1 MGSRWHDSVAANQ
14 YTLTS
19 FAFCQIYQFARRL
32 PPAACRLPPN
42 QAAMKLLFD
51 LFPLLI
57 FFATFKFYDIY
68 TATAAAILATFVQVG
83 VFWVRHRRFETMHLV
98 TLAAISVF
106 GGLTIVLQDEAF
118 IKWKP
123 SIVNWAFAAAI
134 LATLF
139 IGRKSALERLLG
151 SQVALPSPVWRKL
164 NIAWGVFF
172 LLMGL
177 LNLYV
182 AFYHNPGADEVIRTR
197 TWVNFKV
204 FDLTGL
210 TLVFVV
216 LQMAY
221 LAKHAVLKEER

>member
-1 MGSRWHDSVAANQ
+1 
-14 YTLTS
+14 
-19 FAFCQIYQFARRL
+19 
-32 PPAACRLPPN
+32 
-42 QAAMKLLFD
+42 MKLLFD

-57 FFATFKFYDIY
+57 FFAAFKFYDIY
-68 TATAAAILATFVQVG
+68 TATAAAIVATFVQVG

-106 GGLTIVLQDEAF
+106 GGLTIVLQDDAF

-139 IGRKSALERLLG
+139 IGRKSALEHILG
-151 SQVALPSPVWRKL
+151 GQVALPSPVWRKL

-182 AFYHNPGADEVIRTR
+182 AFYHNSGADEVIRTR

-204 FDLTGL
+204 FGLTGL
-210 TLVFVV
+210 TLIFVV
-216 LQMAY
+216 LQMVY
-221 LAKHAVLKEER
+221 LAKHAVLEEER